1 MYTILINND
10 NTLTKSVVE
19 RIMHRSNMVDKIH
32 FLVPQM
38 YNEFDMK
45 QFTVC
50 LEYTSPISRKYRT
63 EILIPQEE
71 LYKDRLEYVL
81 PVDTK
86 LTSEPGEVQIKFTF
100 TMLDMLEDGTK
111 VSRVRV
117 TDTTTLTIIP
127 IDNWSDQIAETDLGN
142 LAEIMLAMQAQNEEM
157 KALVEAIHN
166 NKADSLELDEET
178 GTLKLKNGDT
188 VLSEIS
194 TDDLGDVMSETENDG
209 LVKVII

>member
-10 NTLTKSVVE
+10 NTLTKSVIE

-63 EILIPQEE
+63 EILVPQEE

-142 LAEIMLAMQAQNEEM
+142 IAEIMLAMQAQNEEM

-194 TDDLGDVMSETENDG
+194 TDDLGDVMSEAENDG